1 MNETELIREIAATYQ
16 KHGWTLR
23 RVLLTKE
30 ALENRGASFKMDAPV
45 SVSEINALW
54 FSRVSATGE
63 AWELRALSA
72 APFALFEVLDKGVS
86 EEERSRILCET
97 EKRLKERAKK

>member
-30 ALENRGASFKMDAPV
+30 TLEKTGASFKTDAPV

-54 FSRVSATGE
+54 FSRSSAAGE

-72 APFALFEVLDKGVS
+72 APFALFELLRKEVS
-86 EEERSRILCET
+86 EEERSRTLGET

>member
-1 MNETELIREIAATYQ
+1 MNETELIREIKATYQ
-16 KHGWTLR
+16 KHGWILR

-30 ALENRGASFKMDAPV
+30 TLEKTGASLKTDAPV
-45 SVSEINALW
+45 FVSEVNALW
-54 FSRVSATGE
+54 FSRVSGAGE

-72 APFALFEVLDKGVS
+72 TPFALFELLRKGVS
-86 EEERSRILCET
+86 EEERSRILSET

>member
-1 MNETELIREIAATYQ
+1 MTETELIREIAATYQ

-23 RVLLTKE
+23 RVLLTRE
-30 ALENRGASFKMDAPV
+30 TLEKTGASFKTDAPV
-45 SVSEINALW
+45 FVSGINALW
-54 FSRVSATGE
+54 FSRVSAAGE

-72 APFALFEVLDKGVS
+72 ASFALFELLGKEVS
-86 EEERSRILCET
+86 EEERSRILLET